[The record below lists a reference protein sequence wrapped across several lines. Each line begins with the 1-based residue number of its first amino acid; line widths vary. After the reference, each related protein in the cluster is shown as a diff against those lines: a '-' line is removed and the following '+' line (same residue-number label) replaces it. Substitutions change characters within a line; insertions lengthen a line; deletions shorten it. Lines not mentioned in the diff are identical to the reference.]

1 MRSQMTIE
9 NRELYYELKECYPEF
24 FNDLY
29 SPVILTRACGKS
41 LLRTIVII
49 SKEYTRWFVEK
60 LENAEHSMSREEYE
74 QGLKAIEKIFIGK
87 F

>member
-1 MRSQMTIE
+1 MTIE

-29 SPVILTRACGKS
+29 SPVILARACGKT
-41 LLRTIVII
+41 LLRTITTM
-49 SKEYTRWFVEK
+49 SREYTRWFVYR
-60 LENAEHSMSREEYE
+60 LENGDITLSREEYE
-74 QGLKAIEKIFIGK
+74 QGLKMIEKIIIGN